1 MYYQPAHTWQNFM
14 MKPNKSP
21 IGAVIGVITD
31 SENPD
36 KLTGSWCVYASSAST
51 ENNETQSLEVP
62 IHLSKFVSSD
72 IFKNVTAK
80 LKIDMSD
87 RLFQFLPNTRNVIM
101 ILV

>member
-1 MYYQPAHTWQNFM
+1 

-36 KLTGSWCVYASSAST
+36 KLTGSWCVCASSAST
-51 ENNETQSLEVP
+51 ENNETQSLEVT